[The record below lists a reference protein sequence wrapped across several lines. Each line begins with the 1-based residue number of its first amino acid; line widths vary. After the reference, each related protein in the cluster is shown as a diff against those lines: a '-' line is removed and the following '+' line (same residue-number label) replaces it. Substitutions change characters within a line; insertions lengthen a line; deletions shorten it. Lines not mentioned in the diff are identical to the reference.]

1 MLINRK
7 LITYG
12 INYIK
17 TAGLAAAFI
26 MVFKVLSGRVSASKL
41 DSYTSSEIT
50 SMSSFLEKAMS
61 DGGSVLN
68 MSLIDN
74 ARKSSFAAVC
84 LGKGWSQEDSIVIAD
99 ALVEKGLVPVFISC
113 SSLRLPDTVAG
124 IVIKREKSGKL
135 ISASSSVFS
144 CIFFAGK
151 VSERQVLQLSGKR
164 VPVVCISGKKKKAD
178 NLIKYEN
185 NIHFVHKGKAGNR
198 DLPIDT
204 VSNSV
209 GNWLLEVSRIIDLF
223 VYVVPNELTKYDGMI
238 SVVIPTYNGKND
250 LQALVPALKSQ
261 KLVNSIQIVVVDS
274 GSTDGTLE
282 YLSNEAGVEIFCIP
296 HESFSHSYARNYGF
310 SKAVGEYVLF
320 MTQDAMPTDDLW
332 IRKIVDPLLKNGLI
346 VASSCKQVPKRNCD
360 CYGAYSLYFHNR
372 FMGLESADRIAQA
385 PKNRSD
391 HTLYRKNA
399 QLDDVACIIRSDVFD
414 KYHYDGEYAEDLSLG
429 LRLLNDG
436 YFIIQRVSLVVVHS
450 HNRSDYYHFQR
461 AIIDNIWMNK
471 LFRTKPNVSD
481 EIQEIAKIVCLF
493 CYSSDLM
500 TNILSCNFLSF
511 NELKSRLP
519 ELLNYSLA
527 NIKKKTI
534 SELVRSF
541 ISASFFSPEIKAM
554 VKNLSEFIP
563 ARVKEFSLCSALN
576 INMGDPFIDFFHS
589 WTEANGFSVADVL
602 SWVEKSTSTW
612 AGAEIGNCL
621 SSGNNSMGVFSE
633 IYRLASGS
641 V

>member
-1 MLINRK
+1 MKINRK
-7 LITYG
+7 LISYG
-12 INYIK
+12 IKYIK
-17 TAGLAAAFI
+17 TAGLPAAFKMALNVI
-26 MVFKVLSGRVSASKL
+26 SGKVPASKL
-41 DSYTSSEIT
+41 DKYSSPEII
-50 SMSSFLEKAMS
+50 SLDSFLDAARSEGAELVNDILLYKAT
-61 DGGSVLN
+61 
-68 MSLIDN
+68 
-74 ARKSSFAAVC
+74 KSSITAVC
-84 LGKGWSQEDSIVIAD
+84 VDKTTQHGYAD
-99 ALVEKGLVPVFISC
+99 ILAMLVEKGLTPLVVSDCPIPIGDGSC
-113 SSLRLPDTVAG
+113 LIMDKKKTER
-124 IVIKREKSGKL
+124 L
-135 ISASSSVFS
+135 ISASTS
-144 CIFFAGK
+144 IFASILFIGYAP
-151 VSERQVLQLSGKR
+151 EQHLQQLSGKR
-164 VPVVCISGKKKKAD
+164 VPVICVPD
-178 NLIKYEN
+178 NIGNAEITNKFES
-185 NIHFVHKGKAGNR
+185 NIHFVHSHSLKKTNEA
-198 DLPIDT
+198 LIQELSQVIDT
-204 VSNSV
+204 
-209 GNWLLEVSRIIDLF
+209 F
-223 VYVVPNELTKYDGMI
+223 VYVVPSKMDLYDGVI
-238 SVVIPTYNGKND
+238 SVVIPTYNGKSD
-250 LQALVPALKSQ
+250 LMSLIPVLKAQLLVRR
-261 KLVNSIQIVVVDS
+261 IQIIVVDS
-274 GSTDGTLE
+274 GSKDGTFE
-282 YLSNEAGVEIFCIP
+282 YCSAEIGVEVHGIP
-296 HESFSHSYARNYGF
+296 HETFSHSYARNYGF

-332 IRKIVDPLLKNGLI
+332 IRKIVDPLLKNDLI

-436 YFIIQRVSLVVVHS
+436 YFIIQRASLAVVHS

-500 TNILSCNFLSF
+500 ANISSCNFLSF

-554 VKNLSEFIP
+554 VKKLSEFIP